1 MLAFM
6 RTDEVGRWSLAVAIH
21 LAGIAA
27 IAFIHVQMSAG
38 VVFAP
43 FYLIPVITSSYG
55 WGRAAGVLVAI
66 AASFLWSFTAEST
79 DLAGG
84 PIVAGWN
91 LLSRAA
97 IYLMLALMV
106 DLFARGHRRA
116 VRTAATDEL
125 TSLLNAR
132 ALRARL
138 REEVDRARRYRRP
151 LTVLYVDS
159 DQLKT
164 INDRFG
170 HGAGDRVL
178 VALADRLR
186 ADRRPSDVVARL
198 GGDEFVVVLPET
210 DPAGAQLTA
219 ARVRWAVA
227 GNSFEVA
234 RGARVRVTVSIGI
247 AAAED
252 GVDAAELLRRADMAL
267 YQAKLGGRDRAVQ
280 WSEPARPLPA
290 SAVP

>member
-1 MLAFM
+1 MLASM
-6 RTDEVGRWSLAVAIH
+6 RTDEAGRWSLAVAIH

-27 IAFIHVQMSAG
+27 IAFIHVQRSGG

-66 AASFLWSFTAEST
+66 AASIGWSFTAEST

-91 LLSRAA
+91 SLSRAA
-97 IYLMLALMV
+97 IYLMLALIV

-125 TSLLNAR
+125 TSLPNAG

-138 REEVDRARRYRRP
+138 REELDRARRYRRP

-159 DQLKT
+159 DQLKI

-186 ADRRPSDVVARL
+186 ADRRPSDIVARL

-219 ARVRWAVA
+219 ARIRWAVP

-234 RGARVRVTVSIGI
+234 RRARGRVKGWIGI
-247 AAAED
+247 ARAEN
-252 GVDAAELLRRADMAL
+252 GVDAPELRR
-267 YQAKLGGRDRAVQ
+267 RA
-280 WSEPARPLPA
+280 ATAPLQHN
-290 SAVP
+290 